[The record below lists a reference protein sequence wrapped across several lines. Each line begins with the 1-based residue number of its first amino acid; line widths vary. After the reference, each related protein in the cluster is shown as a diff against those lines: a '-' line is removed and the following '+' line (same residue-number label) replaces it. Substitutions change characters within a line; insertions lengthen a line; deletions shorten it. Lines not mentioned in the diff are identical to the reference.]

1 MTSEPAMTPEPP
13 TPEPHTEPELSYDVR
28 DSVVAAIAV
37 HAATQ
42 VPGVLR
48 MEPGLSGLVTSA
60 TRSLRQRM
68 AGVDA
73 APAEG
78 AKAEIDDGR
87 VWLDVAV
94 AVSAHGEATAVGQA
108 VQRAVAQAVRD
119 ATGYPVGGVAVSI
132 LHVDPGAG
140 AGQAMP

>member
-1 MTSEPAMTPEPP
+1 MPKPSTT
-13 TPEPHTEPELSYDVR
+13 YDIR
-28 DSVVAAIAV
+28 ESVVAAIAV

-48 MEPGLSGLVTSA
+48 MEPGLSGLVTSV
-60 TRSLRQRM
+60 TRSLRQRL
-68 AGVDA
+68 AGVDP

-78 AKAEIDDGR
+78 ARAEIDDGK

-94 AVSAHGEATAVGQA
+94 AVGRQDQAAAVGQA

-119 ATGYPVGGVAVSI
+119 ATGYPVGEVAVSI
-132 LHVDPGAG
+132 LHIDPGPDPADP
-140 AGQAMP
+140 ASWTNQ